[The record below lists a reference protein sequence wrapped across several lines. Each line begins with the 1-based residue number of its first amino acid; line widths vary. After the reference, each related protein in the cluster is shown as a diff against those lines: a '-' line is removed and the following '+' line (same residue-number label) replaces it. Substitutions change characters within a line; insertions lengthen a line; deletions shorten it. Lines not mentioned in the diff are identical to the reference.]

1 MQNISDQ
8 NTLIE
13 TIENFASSST
23 VIGLTRVAR
32 AKTKFMKV
40 TWVVMTLISLAFG
53 LYLTSETIREYL
65 QYDVF
70 TTIERIPSSST
81 LVPSVTFC
89 FNNPETKDLRSF
101 FNVASFNE
109 TEYNNSTNLTGEQF
123 FDENLG
129 KLDSGDCMKFNH
141 FTNKS
146 DAKIFTA
153 DTTTDLLHF
162 DINLNMKFSFIYIF
176 LSDNHDNIL
185 DWSQYVTTSYNVK
198 GDYQVA
204 FKKEVEIKLE
214 EPYNQCKNVSDI
226 TYRQTNCLA
235 QCKNKNFVSKY
246 NCTLGNFYSVPSY
259 NFCNRMISNSLE
271 FNSVCKEECPKE
283 CTTLNFDNLISN
295 PQLNPN
301 STDKL
306 TFLVWALDLNYI
318 EISQIPKMSGFSLLN
333 EIGGA
338 LGLFVGLS
346 CLSLLEF
353 LEFFLEL
360 FYYYINN

>member
-1 MQNISDQ
+1 
-8 NTLIE
+8 
-13 TIENFASSST
+13 
-23 VIGLTRVAR
+23 
-32 AKTKFMKV
+32 MKI
-40 TWVVMTLISLAFG
+40 TWVLMTLISLAFG
-53 LYLTSETIREYL
+53 LYLTSETVKDYL

-70 TTIERIPSSST
+70 TTVKHIHATSI
-81 LVPSVTFC
+81 LLPSVTFC
-89 FNNPETKDLRSF
+89 FRGSETKNLAAF
-101 FNVASFNE
+101 FHNASFVKGDID
-109 TEYNNSTNLTGEQF
+109 TDISTNLTGEHF
-123 FDENLG
+123 SDEIMIKWNA
-129 KLDSGDCMKFNH
+129 SNCIKFNH

-146 DAKIFTA
+146 DSRLFAA
-153 DTTTDLLHF
+153 ARLTDYLSFQIDLSV
-162 DINLNMKFSFIYIF
+162 KFYSLFVF
-176 LSDNHDNIL
+176 LSDNYDNIL
-185 DWSQYVTTSYNVK
+185 DSSQYVTTSYNVK
-198 GDYQVA
+198 GDYEVA

-214 EPYNQCKNVSDI
+214 EPYNKCKSVSDI

-259 NFCNRMISNSLE
+259 NFCNRTISNSLE